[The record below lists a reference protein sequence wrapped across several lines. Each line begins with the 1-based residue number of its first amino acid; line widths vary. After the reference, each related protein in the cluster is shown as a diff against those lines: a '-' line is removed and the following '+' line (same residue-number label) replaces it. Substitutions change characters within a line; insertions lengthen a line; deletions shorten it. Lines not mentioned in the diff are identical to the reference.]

1 MTLRSFTLGTSLRT
15 VPVSLCQARRIRDHI
30 LSLRTHEDREFT
42 IKGWSGLEALDW
54 TYDGKGLFTSSRAA
68 GSVLLHTD
76 LQGNA
81 LVLWEPKGDNM
92 IWAISSPDG
101 HYVALPGFALSSNI
115 WSMQD
120 F

>member
-1 MTLRSFTLGTSLRT
+1 MEKDCLPRVGPRARFSL
-15 VPVSLCQARRIRDHI
+15 Q
-30 LSLRTHEDREFT
+30 
-42 IKGWSGLEALDW
+42 
-54 TYDGKGLFTSSRAA
+54 
-68 GSVLLHTD
+68 TD

-81 LVLWEPKGDNM
+81 RVLWEPKGDDM

-101 HYVALPGFALSSNI
+101 HHAALPGFAFSSNI